1 MFVFIHKS
9 ILELAL
15 NDVFP
20 REWSTFERFIIH
32 VKQLQQNRCANKIR
46 WFRIV
51 ESKDTYYNEFTK
63 KQVLD
68 SSEFF
73 LFLRLHIDTHFE
85 GNIFVSRVQKRK
97 SMSQNAQ
104 KVVDFNHIKQP
115 LVYNF
120 LVDYNN
126 YATSPADI

>member
-1 MFVFIHKS
+1 MFSLDV
-9 ILELAL
+9 LELAL

-20 REWSTFERFIIH
+20 REWSTFDSFVFH
-32 VKQLQQNRCANKIR
+32 VKQLQQNRCVNKIR

-51 ESKDTYYNEFTK
+51 ELKDGYYNEFTK

-68 SSEFF
+68 SIEFY

-97 SMSQNAQ
+97 SMTQNAR
-104 KVVDFNHIKQP
+104 KVVDINHIKQP
-115 LVYNF
+115 LVYNYSIR
-120 LVDYNN
+120 LE
-126 YATSPADI
+126 